1 MKTIYIQNS
10 DLTREKRFTYL
21 ASDVSSGGTVLIVQ
35 SGIGF
40 QNLDTS
46 SGQIL
51 CIGEIGNEKTEI
63 IRTSTQ
69 YPVAGTS
76 ITLGAAGLGFDHPQ
90 DTKVTIIDW
99 DRADIQWSATSTG
112 TKSTIRAYP
121 IYIQPDL
128 REMLVQD
135 TSKTSGYYF
144 VRFNETIGNTASD
157 WSDPIPFGG
166 FDDNTVFAIKK
177 LALDSAHEEIDGDLI
192 THEFLNES
200 LWEARREYH
209 QSPGKRPFRRKY
221 NFILG
226 SSALTGSYR
235 VELPTDVENPFS
247 AENIYGVRVGSNPNM
262 AYYDKKDWDF
272 DYLNKNHST
281 LDLPYTNGVSTSI
294 WLANGRDFSASANIV
309 VEGMTIG
316 LSRITGE
323 QNSFKIITQGTPT
336 YGTASAGSDA
346 WENISL
352 GLPDK
357 FTVWADPAGS
367 AYIYF
372 NRPFSTSYTNE
383 NIYLDYYR
391 TLVGYDSD
399 ADQLD
404 EPNYDMFVNYLA
416 WKIRARKAKGVSPV
430 IRTHTGQAVIADVD
444 YQLWQ
449 QKKAEQL
456 STEYLGVQIRMVP
469 DVEYLNPTRY
479 W

>member
-10 DLTREKRFTYL
+10 DLTRDKRYTYL

-76 ITLGAAGLGFDHPQ
+76 ITLGAAGLAFDHPQ
-90 DTKVTIIDW
+90 DTKVYIIDW
-99 DRADIQWSATSTG
+99 DRADVQWSLTTG
-112 TKSTIRAYP
+112 GAKSTIRAYP

-128 REMLVQD
+128 KEMLVND
-135 TSKTSGYYF
+135 TTQSSGYYF
-144 VRFNETIGNTASD
+144 VRFNETIGNTNSD
-157 WSDPIPFGG
+157 WSDPVPYGG

-177 LALDSAHEEIDGDLI
+177 RALDAAHEEIDGDII
-192 THEFLNES
+192 THEFLNQS

-209 QSPGKRPFRRKY
+209 ESPGKRPFRRKY
-221 NFILG
+221 DFILG
-226 SSALTGSYR
+226 SSAMTGSYR
-235 VELPTDVENPFS
+235 IEVPTDLEKPTS
-247 AENIYGVRVGSNPNM
+247 AENVYGVRIGSNPNL

-323 QNSFKIITQGTPT
+323 ANSFKIITQGTPT
-336 YGTASAGSDA
+336 YTTASAGSDA

-357 FTVWADPAGS
+357 FTVWADPGGS

-372 NRPFSTSYTNE
+372 NRPFSTSYAGM
-383 NIYLDYYR
+383 NIYMDYYR

-399 ADQLD
+399 ADILD
-404 EPNYDMFVNYLA
+404 EPQYDMYVNYLA
-416 WKIRARKAKGVSPV
+416 FKIRARKNRGVTPIIYRRAGAPV
-430 IRTHTGQAVIADVD
+430 VADSD
-444 YQLWQ
+444 YQIWQ
-449 QKKAEQL
+449 EKKQNALE
-456 STEYLGVQIRMVP
+456 TEYLGTQVRLIP